1 MPSSVLPVIRRCLQK
16 DPARRLHHIADARIE
31 IGDSVFEPSQAI
43 RVAQRFPRR
52 WISISTAALLFGLLG
67 GALLMRY
74 FRPSAASSVSQSVI
88 RIQMRLESGQWL
100 DGMRWPPPYGFDLP
114 TRTAVA
120 ISGDGRFLV
129 YSAVKENPGTQDRPR
144 LYLRRLDRLEAKPIE
159 GTEGGIS
166 PFLSP
171 DDRWVG
177 FWADRKLKK
186 ASVDGGVATE
196 LCDVASPFGF
206 TWADDN
212 HIVFA
217 SAGSAGLLT
226 ISAEGGKPE
235 TLTVCDK
242 SKEEYSHRLPHC
254 IHNGKGIL
262 FTITRHGADWQPR
275 VAVLDPATRKWRV
288 LLEDA
293 ADARYM
299 TTGHLAFLR
308 QGKLMLASFDA
319 ARLEITGQPF
329 PVIDNITQ
337 ALNTGSSNSD
347 TAAGQFSVS
356 A

>member
-1 MPSSVLPVIRRCLQK
+1 
-16 DPARRLHHIADARIE
+16 
-31 IGDSVFEPSQAI
+31 
-43 RVAQRFPRR
+43 
-52 WISISTAALLFGLLG
+52 
-67 GALLMRY
+67 
-74 FRPSAASSVSQSVI
+74 
-88 RIQMRLESGQWL
+88 
-100 DGMRWPPPYGFDLP
+100 
-114 TRTAVA
+114 
-120 ISGDGRFLV
+120 
-129 YSAVKENPGTQDRPR
+129 
-144 LYLRRLDRLEAKPIE
+144 
-159 GTEGGIS
+159 
-166 PFLSP
+166 
-171 DDRWVG
+171 
-177 FWADRKLKK
+177 
-186 ASVDGGVATE
+186 